1 MIKKINEAIKT
12 LEAMLGEIE
21 LYSQTNKRI
30 NLETI
35 SIYNNQVL
43 DMVLQLQKYI
53 TDNRE
58 NISIDEDTC
67 FMAFNNAYTLINRL
81 LKSVMTS

>member
-21 LYSQTNKRI
+21 IYAQTNNRL

-35 SIYNNQVL
+35 SIYNNQL
-43 DMVLQLQKYI
+43 LEMVLQIQRY
-53 TDNRE
+53 
-58 NISIDEDTC
+58 ISINKEKISVDEDTC
-67 FMAFNNAYTLINRL
+67 FIAFNNSYAIVNRL
-81 LKSVMTS
+81 LKSLMT